1 MGLGIEATVEASST
15 DLPIATFQIKT
26 KGAKP

>member
-1 MGLGIEATVEASST
+1 MGLGVEATVEASASE
-15 DLPIATFQIKT
+15 LPIATFQIKT